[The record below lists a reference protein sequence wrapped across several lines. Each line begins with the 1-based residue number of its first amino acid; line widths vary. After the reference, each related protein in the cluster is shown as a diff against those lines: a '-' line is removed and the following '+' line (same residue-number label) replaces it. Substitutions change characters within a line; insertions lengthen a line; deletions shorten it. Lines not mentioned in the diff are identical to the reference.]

1 MQIAKPIN
9 WLLNNL
15 RDLMQ
20 KSKELL
26 TFKAFKIMTILI
38 ILYTVTSNASKLKF
52 IYSIPSDIESIKA
65 CVAYDITGGVSTDA
79 TEKQVLEYTKANG
92 QDAITRLIYD
102 CQTGQ
107 DIARA
112 FDNNPNKINSFL
124 QQENP
129 RSFVLHQ
136 FPDLGLETNQYKNL
150 ILRSRWQQNHLTNLL
165 NPSLIAK
172 VLVISSFPS
181 YQYNE
186 QIKTIVPQFVIFTIF
201 DGKFAFVSTLDFTD
215 RYLLCRSIVDDQIE
229 KALKYAPHADWST
242 FKSQYIDPI
251 NNVIEVH
258 LDKADENLLNGI
270 WYEIWRTQKYG
281 KQDHVVLI
289 LPHNNKKI
297 TPEKLNEFFK
307 EIFNEFG
314 YPSINIIE
322 SYYAMAFL
330 YEVDKKMKI
339 YNLEAKK
346 KLPPSTGP
354 KAMSKLLQDYNLMVK
369 WHNRYILHKLEKSK
383 YYMHYSRHRG
393 KLEKYVKKYIELL
406 KLRYTIN
413 TSIIKAL
420 FKGFMNS

>member
-1 MQIAKPIN
+1 MPIAKPIN

-26 TFKAFKIMTILI
+26 TFKAFKIMAILI
-38 ILYTVTSNASKLKF
+38 ILYIVISNASKLKF
-52 IYSIPSDIESIKA
+52 IYSIPADIESIKA
-65 CVAYDITGGVSTDA
+65 CVSYDITGGVSTDA

-186 QIKTIVPQFVIFTIF
+186 QIKTIVPQFVY
-201 DGKFAFVSTLDFTD
+201 L
-215 RYLLCRSIVDDQIE
+215 YLLNGKITLVGASDFSDRFSLCLFIVDDQIE
-229 KALKYAPHADWST
+229 KALKYAPHTDWST
-242 FKSQYIDPI
+242 FESQYINPI
-251 NNVIEVH
+251 NNAILGH
-258 LDKADENLLNGI
+258 LDRNDLFLIGLNERWHTIWQGI
-270 WYEIWRTQKYG
+270 QEYEYMKEHGTSPY
-281 KQDHVVLI
+281 
-289 LPHNNKKI
+289 NNTKI
-297 TPEKLNEFFK
+297 TPEKLDEFSK
-307 EIFNEFG
+307 KLKYLIYDIDID
-314 YPSINIIE
+314 YPPS
-322 SYYAMAFL
+322 FL
-330 YEVDKKMKI
+330 DKVDKKMKI

-346 KLPPSTGP
+346 KLPPSTSP
-354 KAMSKLLQDYNLMVK
+354 KAMSKLLQDYDLIVK
-369 WHNRYILHKLEKSK
+369 WHNRYAWHGHYLE
-383 YYMHYSRHRG
+383 RG
-393 KLEKYVKKYIELL
+393 KLKNYIELL

-420 FKGFMNS
+420 FKDFINS

>member
-26 TFKAFKIMTILI
+26 TFKAFKIMAILI
-38 ILYTVTSNASKLKF
+38 ILYIVISNASKLKF
-52 IYSIPSDIESIKA
+52 IYSIPADIESIKA
-65 CVAYDITGGVSTDA
+65 CVSYDITGGISTDV
-79 TEKQVLEYTKANG
+79 TEKQVLEYTKTNG

-186 QIKTIVPQFVIFTIF
+186 QIKTIVPQFVYLYLLN
-201 DGKFAFVSTLDFTD
+201 GKITLVGASDSAD
-215 RYLLCRSIVDDQIE
+215 RYVLCQSIVDDQIE
-229 KALKYAPHADWST
+229 KALKYAPHTDWFT
-242 FKSQYIDPI
+242 FKSQYINPI
-251 NNVIEVH
+251 NNAILGH
-258 LDKADENLLNGI
+258 LDRNYVFPIGLNERWHTIWQGI
-270 WYEIWRTQKYG
+270 QEYEYMKEHGTSPY
-281 KQDHVVLI
+281 
-289 LPHNNKKI
+289 NNTKI
-297 TPEKLNEFFK
+297 TPEKLNEFSK
-307 EIFNEFG
+307 KLKYLIDD
-314 YPSINIIE
+314 IE
-322 SYYAMAFL
+322 VDYAMSFL
-330 YEVDKKMKI
+330 DKVDKKMKI
-339 YNLEAKK
+339 YDLEAKK
-346 KLPPSTGP
+346 KLPPSTSP
-354 KAMSKLLQDYNLMVK
+354 KAMSQLLQDYDLIVK
-369 WHNRYILHKLEKSK
+369 WHNRYTWHSYYLE
-383 YYMHYSRHRG
+383 RG
-393 KLEKYVKKYIELL
+393 KLKNYIELL
-406 KLRYTIN
+406 KLRYTVN

-420 FKGFMNS
+420 FKSFINS

>member
-1 MQIAKPIN
+1 
-9 WLLNNL
+9 
-15 RDLMQ
+15 MQ

-38 ILYTVTSNASKLKF
+38 ILYIVISNASKLEF
-52 IYSIPSDIESIKA
+52 IYNIPADIESIKA
-65 CVAYDITGGVSTDA
+65 CVAYDITGGISTDA

-186 QIKTIVPQFVIFTIF
+186 QIKTIVPQFVY
-201 DGKFAFVSTLDFTD
+201 L
-215 RYLLCRSIVDDQIE
+215 YLLNGKITPVGADFNDRFSLCGSIVDDQIE
-229 KALKYAPHADWST
+229 KALKYAPHTDWST
-242 FKSQYIDPI
+242 FKSQYINPI
-251 NNVIEVH
+251 NNAILGH
-258 LDKADENLLNGI
+258 LD
-270 WYEIWRTQKYG
+270 
-281 KQDHVVLI
+281 
-289 LPHNNKKI
+289 I
-297 TPEKLNEFFK
+297 TLNER
-307 EIFNEFG
+307 
-314 YPSINIIE
+314 
-322 SYYAMAFL
+322 
-330 YEVDKKMKI
+330 
-339 YNLEAKK
+339 
-346 KLPPSTGP
+346 
-354 KAMSKLLQDYNLMVK
+354 
-369 WHNRYILHKLEKSK
+369 WH
-383 YYMHYSRHRG
+383 
-393 KLEKYVKKYIELL
+393 
-406 KLRYTIN
+406 TIWQG
-413 TSIIKAL
+413 IQEY
-420 FKGFMNS
+420 

>member
-1 MQIAKPIN
+1 MHIAKPIN

-26 TFKAFKIMTILI
+26 TFKAFKIMAILI
-38 ILYTVTSNASKLKF
+38 ILYIVISNASKLKF
-52 IYSIPSDIESIKA
+52 IYNIPADIESIKA
-65 CVAYDITGGVSTDA
+65 CVAYDITGGVSADV
-79 TEKQVLEYTKANG
+79 TEKQVLEYEELISKYKEDGYTKENG
-92 QDAITRLIYD
+92 QDIIVRLIYD

-129 RSFVLHQ
+129 RSFVLNQ

-215 RYLLCRSIVDDQIE
+215 RYLLCESVVDDQIE
-229 KALKYAPHADWST
+229 KALKYAPHTDWST
-242 FKSQYIDPI
+242 FKSQYINPI
-251 NNVIEVH
+251 NNVI
-258 LDKADENLLNGI
+258 LDPFLIGLNERWHTIWQGI
-270 WYEIWRTQKYG
+270 QEYEYMKEHGTS
-281 KQDHVVLI
+281 
-289 LPHNNKKI
+289 PHNNTKI
-297 TPEKLNEFFK
+297 TPEKLDEFSK
-307 EIFNEFG
+307 KLKYLIYDIEG
-314 YPSINIIE
+314 DYPPS
-322 SYYAMAFL
+322 FL
-330 YEVDKKMKI
+330 DKVDKKMKI
-339 YNLEAKK
+339 YDLEAKK
-346 KLPPSTGP
+346 KLPPSTSP
-354 KAMSKLLQDYNLMVK
+354 KAMSQLLQDYDLIVK
-369 WHNRYILHKLEKSK
+369 WHNRYAWHSYYLE
-383 YYMHYSRHRG
+383 RG
-393 KLEKYVKKYIELL
+393 KLKNYIELL

-420 FKGFMNS
+420 FKDFINS